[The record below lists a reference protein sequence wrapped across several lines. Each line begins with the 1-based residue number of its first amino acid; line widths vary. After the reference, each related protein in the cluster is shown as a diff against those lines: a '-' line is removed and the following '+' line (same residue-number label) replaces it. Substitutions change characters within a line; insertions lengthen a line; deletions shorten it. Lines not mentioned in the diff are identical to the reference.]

1 MLSDGIPYHFDYFT
15 LDLNNELSG
24 VYGPLLYDQLEYA
37 NSSLYRILEL
47 YKQNR
52 NKPKSVVV
60 IGHSMWWLLTGWS
73 NIRHTLISAVITLAS
88 PLTRPPFFLDYHT
101 KKFYDGGFDNVPDTT
116 SLISLTGG
124 YSDFLIPPFL
134 NKSEEQRIF
143 TTTIPRAWV
152 ETNHVQILWCK
163 QVVLAINRAFFD
175 IVSVRKKQITNN
187 TLYRD
192 MVFHHHLVDWYQYKV
207 LEKLPGSDSNQPQR

>member
-1 MLSDGIPYHFDYFT
+1 MDFLILLKLGSLYTDMRSLSSVALRKMLSDGIPYHFDYFT

-60 IGHSMWWLLTGWS
+60 IGHSM
-73 NIRHTLISAVITLAS
+73 
-88 PLTRPPFFLDYHT
+88 
-101 KKFYDGGFDNVPDTT
+101 
-116 SLISLTGG
+116 
-124 YSDFLIPPFL
+124 
-134 NKSEEQRIF
+134 

-163 QVVLAINRAFFD
+163 QVVLAINRALFD

-192 MVFHHHLVDWYQYKV
+192 MVFHHHLVDNSGINIRYWKSYQEVIQINTKV
-207 LEKLPGSDSNQPQR
+207 NG